1 MDGRLYGRHCDD
13 KKPQLTIGYSAAL
26 TGEEKPPA
34 LGKRDVSDI
43 LSTAAL
49 KSMQRISS
57 QGRRT

>member
-1 MDGRLYGRHCDD
+1 MSPDRMFLEVLLPFR
-13 KKPQLTIGYSAAL
+13 IF
-26 TGEEKPPA
+26 